1 MCEVSESLNKTTS
14 STMMS
19 TTVVDTTLAAIDRD
33 EEDFPFWHVIFWVSP
48 HFQAFVVSVSIIIFA
63 LPVSY
68 VTGIFLQ

>member
-1 MCEVSESLNKTTS
+1 MDTCEVSESLNITTS

-19 TTVVDTTLAAIDRD
+19 TTVVETTSLAIDQD
-33 EEDFPFWHVIFWVSP
+33 EDFPFWHVIFWVSP

-68 VTGIFLQ
+68 ITGIFL